1 MKKVL
6 NLIKGVISM
15 PIGSNKVVTIHY
27 TLKDQSG
34 NLLDSTIGSQP
45 FSYLTGNE
53 QIIPKLEEEID
64 TMLIGGKKN
73 VLISAEDAYGEYR
86 EDLVHQVKKS
96 NFPDDVE
103 LEIGMQFVTNT
114 PDGTQMPFVIKEI
127 DGEDIT
133 IDFNHP
139 LAGKNLDFEIELVDV
154 RDATDEELAHG
165 HVHGPHTHH

>member
-1 MKKVL
+1 
-6 NLIKGVISM
+6 M
-15 PIGSNKVVTIHY
+15 PIGSNKVVSIHY
-27 TLKDQSG
+27 TLKDESG

-45 FSYLTGNE
+45 FSYLTGYD

-73 VLISAEDAYGEYR
+73 VLITAEDAYGEYR
-86 EDLVHQVKKS
+86 DDLVHLVKKS
-96 NFPDDVE
+96 NFPDDVD
-103 LEIGMQFVTNT
+103 LEIGMQFVTNA

-154 RDATDEELAHG
+154 RDATEEEIAHG
-165 HVHGPHTHH
+165 HVHGPNSHH

>member
-1 MKKVL
+1 
-6 NLIKGVISM
+6 M
-15 PIGSNKVVTIHY
+15 PIGSNKVVSIHY
-27 TLKDQSG
+27 TLKDESG

-45 FSYLTGNE
+45 FSYLTGYD

-73 VLISAEDAYGEYR
+73 VLITAEDAYGEYR
-86 EDLVHQVKKS
+86 DDLVHLVKKS

-103 LEIGMQFVTNT
+103 IEIGMQFVTSA

-127 DGEDIT
+127 NGDDVK

-154 RDATDEELAHG
+154 RDATEEELAHG
-165 HVHGPHTHH
+165 HVHGPDIHH

>member
-1 MKKVL
+1 
-6 NLIKGVISM
+6 M
-15 PIGSNKVVTIHY
+15 PIGSNKVVSIHY
-27 TLKDQSG
+27 TLKDESG

-45 FSYLTGNE
+45 FSYLTGYD

-73 VLISAEDAYGEYR
+73 VLITAEDAYGEYR
-86 EDLVHQVKKS
+86 DDLVHLVKKS

-103 LEIGMQFVTNT
+103 IEIGMQFVTSA

-127 DGEDIT
+127 NGDDVK

-154 RDATDEELAHG
+154 RDATEEELAHG
-165 HVHGPHTHH
+165 HVHGPDSHH

>member
-1 MKKVL
+1 
-6 NLIKGVISM
+6 M

-27 TLKDQSG
+27 TLKDESG
-34 NLLDSTIGSQP
+34 NLLDSTIGAQP
-45 FSYLTGNE
+45 FSYLTGFE

-73 VLISAEDAYGEYR
+73 VLITAEDAYGEYR
-86 EDLVHQVKKS
+86 DDLVHHVKKA

-103 LEIGMQFVTNT
+103 LEIGMQFVTNA

-127 DGEDIT
+127 NGEDIT

-154 RDATDEELAHG
+154 RDATEEELTHG
-165 HVHGPHTHH
+165 HVHGPHSHH